1 MRRALAIAALA
12 GLAVVP
18 LAAGRTQALLLDP
31 SFGSSGEVLDSFGD
45 NSQGYA
51 VSEGGGA
58 KLVAVGFG
66 SVAGGTDAAVAR
78 YPGNGQLDTSFNGTG
93 HETIHFLGGTA
104 NQSAFAVLHVGKK
117 LVVAGYNGTDMA
129 VARLSTAGVPDTTF
143 SGDGQTT
150 AAFAFSPAVAFAV
163 ARQPDGRLV
172 VAGQAGAR

>member
-12 GLAVVP
+12 GLAGVPPAAGGTQAPP
-18 LAAGRTQALLLDP
+18 LAP

-78 YPGNGQLDTSFNGTG
+78 YLGNGQLDTSFNGTG

-104 NQSAFAVLHVGKK
+104 NQTAFAVLRTPTQK
-117 LVVAGYNGTDMA
+117 LVVAGYDGTKFA
-129 VARLSTAGVPDTTF
+129 VARLSPAGVPDATF
-143 SGDGQTT
+143 SGDG
-150 AAFAFSPAVAFAV
+150 
-163 ARQPDGRLV
+163 
-172 VAGQAGAR
+172 